1 MAKSYESLLEYKK
14 STGDWHYD
22 PSIPTADCT
31 YVGQIID
38 LDFESFKHKLPEKES
53 KTSMDIWPE
62 DVENGTLIPS
72 QLSPNNPAGIKLD
85 NQRWGYHNGNTEN
98 TQYTEIEDDLP
109 EEFIKIRD
117 LMNMDYSFVAIMK
130 QDPGHFNPLHFDTY
144 HTVVDRAN
152 LSEDDRFKVKR
163 YLMFLEDWDWGHFV
177 QVGNNVLTNW
187 KAGQIYTW
195 NYGMYHLT
203 ANAGKS
209 TKWTCQITG
218 FPNENSLHN
227 ITQFKFKLRG

>member
-1 MAKSYESLLEYKK
+1 
-14 STGDWHYD
+14 
-22 PSIPTADCT
+22 
-31 YVGQIID
+31 
-38 LDFESFKHKLPEKES
+38 
-53 KTSMDIWPE
+53 
-62 DVENGTLIPS
+62 
-72 QLSPNNPAGIKLD
+72 
-85 NQRWGYHNGNTEN
+85 
-98 TQYTEIEDDLP
+98 
-109 EEFIKIRD
+109 
-117 LMNMDYSFVAIMK
+117 MNMDYSFVAIMK